1 MSEKLVLPRFDL
13 PRDSMRIAIRAL
25 WAAGG
30 LVVVAIFVLGMA
42 MWHRRSVEI
51 ATAEQAAA
59 KVAAARRAAMA
70 PPPSLALA
78 KAPAAAPGVL
88 AGTSE
93 TRSDTTMAAVVPAA
107 ASPEPG
113 HRSVASRARHG
124 GKSSGH
130 ARTGA
135 RGSTSTAGKAG
146 SAVTARKSSKVDD
159 DFIDKLLSK

>member
-13 PRDSMRIAIRAL
+13 PRDSTRIAIRAL

-30 LVVVAIFVLGMA
+30 LMVVAILVLGMA
-42 MWHRRSVEI
+42 MWHRRSVDI
-51 ATAEQAAA
+51 ATVEQAAA
-59 KVAAARRAAMA
+59 KAAAARRAAMA
-70 PPPSLALA
+70 PPPSVAPA

-93 TRSDTTMAAVVPAA
+93 TTMAAVVPAA

-113 HRSVASRARHG
+113 RRSAASRARHG

-130 ARTGA
+130 ARSGA

-146 SAVTARKSSKVDD
+146 SGVTARKSSKVDD